1 MALASKSLPSRGEN
15 IHPSPSAIAAAQP
28 AALLHNPC
36 WGATQAAALEL
47 CCLSAPTKAILVA
60 GVSACCARCRYK
72 VTFPLFRKVDVNGP
86 RAHPIWKYLNI
97 LNSKDTDAK
106 VADWNFNKYLV
117 DRKGFPVK
125 HFASA
130 FDMVS
135 LEADI
140 EAELGKGSE
149 GAAVHTAS
157 Q

>member
-1 MALASKSLPSRGEN
+1 MTFSLF
-15 IHPSPSAIAAAQP
+15 
-28 AALLHNPC
+28 
-36 WGATQAAALEL
+36 
-47 CCLSAPTKAILVA
+47 K
-60 GVSACCARCRYK
+60 
-72 VTFPLFRKVDVNGP
+72 KVDVNGP

-97 LNSKDTDAK
+97 LNSKETDAK

-117 DRKGFPVK
+117 SRKGFPVK

-140 EAELGKGSE
+140 EAELNKDSE
-149 GAAVHTAS
+149 GAAVSTAY